1 MSVSVVKKIMG
12 VAASR
17 RREEMKM
24 IFRHKSLRRQGMNIE
39 LEIFMLDFH
48 FKF

>member
-1 MSVSVVKKIMG
+1 MSVCVVKKIMG

-24 IFRHKSLRRQGMNIE
+24 IFRHETLKPEGMNID
-39 LEIFMLDFH
+39 LRFLC
-48 FKF
+48 

>member
-1 MSVSVVKKIMG
+1 MSVSKVKKIMG

-24 IFRHKSLRRQGMNIE
+24 FFRHKTLKPQGMNID
-39 LEIFMLDFH
+39 LRFLC
-48 FKF
+48 